1 MNNSDNSITQMI
13 LDQQLLSA
21 YRNGGS
27 LNPLSNVLLPPTN
40 EVSGLT
46 LNDRYLLQALM
57 PSMSPQE
64 QWLTSL
70 ELLKDTVR
78 PSTSLFTPPFPT
90 SSVNDV
96 IRALGQSSLN
106 NALLLNNSTS
116 SFLAPEYSLVRDE
129 QMRLASML
137 SSGFDSFL
145 PRNNS
150 SSSNSLSMT
159 LLNALSVASIGMP
172 LGDGHATVAS
182 ALNMI
187 ENMQSEAHLPSGHA
201 KSATGTTKTGHPT
214 GTSNRSAISSK
225 SSSRIHK
232 KNKSKAVKK
241 SCKESVQKRKAS
253 ATYEEAQ
260 LLFDT
265 FATLA
270 SADKSKGSAV
280 GVSSLAS
287 VLKYEDYT
295 SGSELTSPEFWNDVP
310 YILSVSMAQ
319 MSFTRMKPNGKFD
332 VPKTSELGHA
342 ALCCKHCK
350 GVIGFGSHFFKS
362 LRQGNHIH
370 RVVKHVQDECT
381 ACPEKVRDTARK
393 LCNPLGSDSLGVT
406 LSKSFKSEAFFDH
419 IWNQLCKAGFK
430 DFEKSAMDTDT
441 VSTDDVSDEIVTE

>member
-1 MNNSDNSITQMI
+1 MDNSDNSIAQMI

-27 LNPLSNVLLPPTN
+27 LNPLSNVLLPPAN

-46 LNDRYLLQALM
+46 LSDRYLLQALM

-78 PSTSLFTPPFPT
+78 PSSSLFAPSFPT
-90 SSVNDV
+90 SSVDDA
-96 IRALGQSSLN
+96 IRALGNSSLN

-116 SFLAPEYSLVRDE
+116 SFLTPEYALMRDE

-137 SSGFDSFL
+137 SSGFDSLL

-159 LLNALSVASIGMP
+159 LLNALSVASIGIPM
-172 LGDGHATVAS
+172 GDDHAAVS
-182 ALNMI
+182 NALNMI
-187 ENMQSEAHLPSGHA
+187 ENMQSEANLPSGHA
-201 KSATGTTKTGHPT
+201 KSVETSHST

-232 KNKSKAVKK
+232 KSKSKTTKR
-241 SCKESVQKRKAS
+241 SCKDSVQGS
-253 ATYEEAQ
+253 NTSPTYEEAQ
-260 LLFDT
+260 LLFDS

-270 SADKSKGSAV
+270 SGDKSKRKTDSV
-280 GVSSLAS
+280 ISKAS
-287 VLKYEDYT
+287 VLKYEDYA

-310 YILSVSMAQ
+310 HILSVSMSQ
-319 MSFTRMKPNGKFD
+319 MSLTRMKPNGKFD

-370 RVVKHVQDECT
+370 RIVKHVQDDCK
-381 ACPEKVRDTARK
+381 ACPEKVRDTAK
-393 LCNPLGSDSLGVT
+393 IICNPLCSDSLGVT
-406 LSKSFKSEAFFDH
+406 LSKSFKSEAFFEH
-419 IWNQLCKAGFK
+419 IWNQLCKAGFE
-430 DFEKSAMDTDT
+430 DFEKSDMDTDT
-441 VSTDDVSDEIVTE
+441 VSTGTDTVSDEIVTE